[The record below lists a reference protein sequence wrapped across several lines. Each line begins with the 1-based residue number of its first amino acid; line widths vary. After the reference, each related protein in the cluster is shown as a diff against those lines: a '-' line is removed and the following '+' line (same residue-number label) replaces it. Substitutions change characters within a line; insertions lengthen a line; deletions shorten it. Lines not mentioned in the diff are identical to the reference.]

1 MLYASP
7 FITTY
12 SLVCVALLG
21 LVMGSFLGCLAW
33 RITHGESVL
42 RGRSHCDE
50 CGHALGIGDLIPV
63 FSWLAH
69 HGKCKYCGARISA
82 KHPISELLCATAY
95 VTIVAHYGITLE
107 AVEMLVF
114 ASALFVISLT
124 DIEDYLVP
132 NGAIVVAIA
141 ARIVFIAAAYALL
154 ASGVDAALIFA
165 EPAKHVGAPADVA
178 FALVRDSLIGGVG
191 VGIIIIV
198 IVIVMDKVLGKESM
212 GGGDIKLFA
221 VAGFY
226 FGWQQCLFL
235 VIVACIVGLVF
246 AAFQMK
252 RQSQEDENDKQ
263 LAEDIKDQT
272 GFDAALERTR
282 LPAFPFGPS
291 IAIACWITML
301 FGAPVVNWYFKL
313 F

>member
-7 FITTY
+7 FITAY
-12 SLVCVALLG
+12 VLIIVALLG

-33 RITHGESVL
+33 RITRGESVL

-63 FSWLAH
+63 LSWLAH
-69 HGKCKYCGARISA
+69 HGRCKYCGARISA
-82 KHPISELLCATAY
+82 KHPIGELLCATVY

-132 NGAIVVAIA
+132 NGAIVVAVA
-141 ARIVFIAAAYALL
+141 ARVVFIAAAYALL

-165 EPAKHVGAPADVA
+165 EPAKHVGAPADIV
-178 FALVRDSLIGGVG
+178 LVLIRDSLIGGVG
-191 VGIIIIV
+191 VGIIIIA

-226 FGWQQCLFL
+226 YGWQQCLFL

-246 AAFQMK
+246 AVFQMK
-252 RQSQEDENDKQ
+252 RQSREDENDKQ

-272 GFDAALERTR
+272 GFDAALERTH

-301 FGAPVVNWYFKL
+301 FGAPVVNWYFGL

>member
-12 SLVCVALLG
+12 VLIIVALLG

-33 RITHGESVL
+33 RITRGESVL

-63 FSWLAH
+63 LSWLAH
-69 HGKCKYCGARISA
+69 HGRCKYCGARISA
-82 KHPISELLCATAY
+82 KHPIGELLCATVY

-132 NGAIVVAIA
+132 NGAIVVAVA
-141 ARIVFIAAAYALL
+141 ARVVFIAAAYALL

-165 EPAKHVGAPADVA
+165 EPAMHVGAPADI
-178 FALVRDSLIGGVG
+178 ALALIRDSLIGGVG

-246 AAFQMK
+246 AVFQMK
-252 RQSQEDENDKQ
+252 RQSREDENDKQ

-272 GFDAALERTR
+272 GFDAALERTH

-301 FGAPVVNWYFKL
+301 FGAPVVNWYFGL